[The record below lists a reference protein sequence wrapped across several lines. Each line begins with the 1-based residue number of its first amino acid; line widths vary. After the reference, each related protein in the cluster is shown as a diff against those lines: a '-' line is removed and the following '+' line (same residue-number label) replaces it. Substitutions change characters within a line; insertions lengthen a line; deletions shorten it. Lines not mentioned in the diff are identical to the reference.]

1 MKDLILIGVGGGI
14 GAICR
19 FLLSRSVQLTFP
31 FVFPLGTLVVNIL
44 GSFLIGFLSIL
55 ILNRFG
61 AMGTEL
67 RALLLVG
74 LLGGFT
80 TFSTF
85 SLEAME
91 LWENGAG
98 IKLIFYLLLSIA
110 LGLFAAY
117 GGLILGRKI

>member
-31 FVFPLGTLVVNIL
+31 FVFPLGTLVVNLL
-44 GSFLIGFLSIL
+44 GSFFIGFLSIL

-85 SLEAME
+85 SLESIE

-98 IKLIFYLLLSIA
+98 IKLIFYLLLSVA

-117 GGLILGRKI
+117 GGLILGKKI

>member
-1 MKDLILIGVGGGI
+1 MKVLILIGVGGGI

-19 FLLSRSVQLTFP
+19 FLLSRSVQLIFP

-44 GSFLIGFLSIL
+44 GSFLIGFLSVL

-61 AMGTEL
+61 AFGAEL

-80 TFSTF
+80 TFSSF

-91 LWENGAG
+91 LWENGAE
-98 IKLIFYLLLSIA
+98 IKLIFYLLLSVG
-110 LGLFAAY
+110 LSLFAAY

>member
-19 FLLSRSVQLTFP
+19 FLLSRSVQLIFP
-31 FVFPLGTLVVNIL
+31 FVFPLGTLVVNLL

-98 IKLIFYLLLSIA
+98 IKLIFYLLLSVA

>member
-19 FLLSRSVQLTFP
+19 FLLSRSVQLIFP
-31 FVFPLGTLVVNIL
+31 FIFPLGTLVVNIL

-61 AMGTEL
+61 AMGSEL

-98 IKLIFYLLLSIA
+98 IKLIFYLLLSVA

>member
-1 MKDLILIGVGGGI
+1 MKSLILIGVGGGI

-19 FLLSRSVQLTFP
+19 FLLSRSVQMIFP
-31 FVFPLGTLVVNIL
+31 FGFPLGTLVVNIS

-55 ILNRFG
+55 LFNRFG
-61 AMGTEL
+61 SMGPEL

-98 IKLIFYLLLSIA
+98 IKLIFYILFSVG

>member
-1 MKDLILIGVGGGI
+1 VKDLILIGVGGGI

-19 FLLSRSVQLTFP
+19 FLLSRSVQLIFP

-55 ILNRFG
+55 IFNRFG
-61 AMGTEL
+61 AMGAEL

-98 IKLIFYLLLSIA
+98 IKLIFYLLLSVA
-110 LGLFAAY
+110 LGLFPAY

>member
-19 FLLSRSVQLTFP
+19 FLLSRSVQLIFP

-55 ILNRFG
+55 ILNRLG
-61 AMGTEL
+61 AMGIEL

-85 SLEAME
+85 SLEAIE

-98 IKLIFYLLLSIA
+98 IKLIFYLLLSVA

>member
-1 MKDLILIGVGGGI
+1 MKELILIGVGGGI

-19 FLLSRSVQLTFP
+19 FLLSRSVQLIFP
-31 FVFPLGTLVVNIL
+31 LIFPLGTLLVNTL
-44 GSFLIGFLSIL
+44 GSFLIGFLSML

-61 AMGTEL
+61 VFGSEL

-85 SLEAME
+85 SLEAVE

-98 IKLIFYLLLSIA
+98 IKLVFYLLLSVV

-117 GGLILGRKI
+117 SGLILGRKI

>member
-1 MKDLILIGVGGGI
+1 MKELILIGVGGGI

-19 FLLSRSVQLTFP
+19 FFLSRSIQLIFP
-31 FVFPLGTLVVNIL
+31 FIFPLGTLVVNIL
-44 GSFLIGFLSIL
+44 GSFLIGFLNIL

-61 AMGTEL
+61 AIGAEL

-85 SLEAME
+85 SLEAMG

-98 IKLIFYLLLSIA
+98 IKLIFYLLLSVA

>member
-1 MKDLILIGVGGGI
+1 VKNLILIGVGGGG

-19 FLLSRSVQLTFP
+19 FLLSRSVQLIFP

-61 AMGTEL
+61 AMGAEL

-74 LLGGFT
+74 FLGGFT

-98 IKLIFYLLLSIA
+98 IKLIFYLLLSVG
-110 LGLFAAY
+110 LGLFAVY